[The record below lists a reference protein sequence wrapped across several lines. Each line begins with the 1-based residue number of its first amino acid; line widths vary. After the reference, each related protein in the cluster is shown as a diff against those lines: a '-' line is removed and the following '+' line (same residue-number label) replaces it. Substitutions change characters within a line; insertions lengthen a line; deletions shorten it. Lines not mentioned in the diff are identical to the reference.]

1 MGEEASFMMDTD
13 RNAKGIDRPL
23 VRPVRGGSDE
33 SPEEIQQDIERT
45 RAGMG
50 ETLDEIEQRLSPQRL
65 KDEAIQS
72 VRDNTIGRA
81 EQVVQDA
88 TDSAKGT
95 GRSMLETI
103 RQNPLPAALAGIGL
117 GWLYMNSK
125 NTSSVRTIDHIQTEP
140 RRYSSGGY
148 YSGSYGSATS
158 SQDMGVGERA
168 GQVQEKA
175 GEYAEQAQDMA
186 SQYAGQAQERASQ
199 LGHQAQYKA
208 HDAYDR
214 FDQLMHE
221 SPLVVGAVAIGLGAA
236 MGLAIPETRR
246 ENEMMGEARDSLI
259 ETAQQKADE
268 TMQKAEHVVSE
279 AKDAAQQEAQQQ
291 GLSSS

>member
-1 MGEEASFMMDTD
+1 MTDTD
-13 RNAKGIDRPL
+13 WNATSRPTAFI
-23 VRPVRGGSDE
+23 RPVRGGSEE
-33 SPEEIQQDIERT
+33 SPEEIERDIERT
-45 RAGMG
+45 RAEMS
-50 ETLDEIEQRLSPQRL
+50 ETIDEIGERLNPQRL

-117 GWLYMNSK
+117 GWLYMSSK
-125 NTSSVRTIDHIQTEP
+125 NTSNVRTIDHIQAEP
-140 RRYSSGGY
+140 RRYSGGGY
-148 YSGSYGSATS
+148 YGGSPRYATSYEHS
-158 SQDMGVGERA
+158 SQDMGMGERA

-175 GEYAEQAQDMA
+175 GEYVEQAQDMA
-186 SQYAGQAQERASQ
+186 GQ

-208 HDAYDR
+208 QDAYDK
-214 FDQLMHE
+214 FDRLMHE

-236 MGLAIPETRR
+236 VGLAIPETRK
-246 ENEMMGEARDSLI
+246 ENEMMGEARDSLLD
-259 ETAQQKADE
+259 TAQQKAQE
-268 TMQKAEHVVSE
+268 TMHKAEQVVNE
-279 AKDAAQQEAQQQ
+279 AKTTIQQEAQEQ
-291 GLSSS
+291 GLTSS